1 MFSDTDDILSMAFNA
16 SRDAVCRHLHVRE
29 GAIGRD
35 AVLSTLGASPRPV
48 ILARQVLMILLR
60 DTFGCSFGEIAR
72 KTGISGRRVMSNV
85 SNARWA
91 VRNDPL
97 CADIHDTAKSVLNDY
112 GKRTE

>member
-16 SRDAVCRHLHVRE
+16 ARDAVCAKLHVRE
-29 GAIGRD
+29 DAVGRE
-35 AVLSTLGASPRPV
+35 AVLSTPGSSPRHVV
-48 ILARQVLMILLR
+48 IARQVLMMLLR

-72 KTGISGRRVMSNV
+72 KTGISERNVIRNV

-97 CADIHDTAKSVLNDY
+97 CSDIHDTAKSVLNGY
-112 GKRTE
+112 GK